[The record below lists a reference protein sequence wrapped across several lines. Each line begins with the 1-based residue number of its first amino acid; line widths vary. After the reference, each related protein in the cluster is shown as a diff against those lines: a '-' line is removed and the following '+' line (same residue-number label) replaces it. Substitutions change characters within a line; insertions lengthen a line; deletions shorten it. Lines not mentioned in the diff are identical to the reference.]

1 MTLVALSGCGIQSKI
16 IEARHWELNDT
27 IRTTTDEQLLLN
39 IVRLRYDEVPYFLQ
53 MASVTTS
60 FSAGAN
66 VGASGTLPK
75 GRLPDVAWQWPK
87 PYEL

>member
-1 MTLVALSGCGIQSKI
+1 MS
-16 IEARHWELNDT
+16 R
-27 IRTTTDEQLLLN
+27 LLN

-75 GRLPDVAWQWPK
+75 GRLHTLPGRVAE